1 VRPAN
6 RSAQKLEIGPHP
18 WDTVGVL
25 VGRKRGSI
33 LIATLV
39 LAGMGAASVVALPA
53 TSHPVAHRSPPS
65 ATGVRT
71 PRGTDWQS
79 IQGAVSLR
87 HDALRPHLTAFHR
100 AFAAY
105 MGLSAL
111 VQLRHRLR
119 GRCAVAVSYLYDN
132 LLDLH
137 DAYTGEDWMP
147 LRHAVATQPSLQVCA
162 PAPPRQGP
170 QVHSRYVE

>member
-1 VRPAN
+1 
-6 RSAQKLEIGPHP
+6 
-18 WDTVGVL
+18 VL
-25 VGRKRGSI
+25 AGRKRGSI

-39 LAGMGAASVVALPA
+39 LAGLGAASVLALPA
-53 TSHPVAHRSPPS
+53 TSHPLAHRSSPL
-65 ATGVRT
+65 ATDVRT

-79 IQGAVSLR
+79 IQGAASLR
-87 HDALRPHLTAFHR
+87 HDALQRHLTAFHR

-119 GRCAVAVSYLYDN
+119 GRCAIAVSYLYDN
-132 LLDLH
+132 LLDLQ

-147 LRHAVATQPSLQVCA
+147 LRRAVATQPSLQVCA
-162 PAPPRQGP
+162 PAPGHQGP
-170 QVHSRYVE
+170 QVHAHYVE